1 MFQREIPLGVFIGL
15 IVALVLMAGV
25 MLYRAWT
32 GGIQRYGTG
41 GAKPAP
47 GVPGENVP
55 GPPGGNPLGIGSAP
69 DSPR

>member
-1 MFQREIPLGVFIGL
+1 MFQREIPPGVFIAL
-15 IVALVLMAGV
+15 IVALALMAGV

-47 GVPGENVP
+47 RVSGQNVP
-55 GPPGGNPLGIGSAP
+55 GPPGGNSLGVGSAP
-69 DSPR
+69 ASPR